1 MKTKF
6 ILVVILMT
14 VIPVLS
20 SAQTK
25 SGVDRAPT
33 NAAGAP
39 DSLTE
44 PDNTNVPAAPAPPES
59 QRVLQ
64 EYDSAMVAVTQ
75 NFDAHLAGITEA
87 VQQGKMNSEEG
98 KASAA
103 EQYLIAQMQFQ
114 LLNAWRQMDAQDQAN
129 VPASKVPASDDE
141 SDASP
146 RDDNEIVVVELPF
159 SSFQLTAAVAEH
171 LSLTQSQKE
180 AIQQVMT
187 HERHLMEPLMAQSRS
202 IREKLL
208 ALDPQHGDQKE
219 IKTLADTQATLLA
232 RFIVANA
239 RMQSEIYKLLT
250 PEQRR
255 KLDDL
260 KRSGQS
266 ATVASR

>member
-1 MKTKF
+1 MKAKL
-6 ILVVILMT
+6 ILIIILMT
-14 VIPVLS
+14 VIPILS

-25 SGVDRAPT
+25 SGVDSAPSNPADT
-33 NAAGAP
+33 P
-39 DSLTE
+39 DSLAD
-44 PDNTNVPAAPAPPES
+44 PGNRDVPAAPAVPES

-64 EYDSAMVAVTQ
+64 EYQAAMVAITQ
-75 NFDAHLAGITEA
+75 SFYTNLAGITEA

-98 KASAA
+98 KASSA
-103 EQYLIAQMQFQ
+103 EKYLITQMQFR
-114 LLNAWRQMDAQDQAN
+114 LLGAWRQMDEQDLA
-129 VPASKVPASDDE
+129 KVPAPDDKSE
-141 SDASP
+141 ASP
-146 RDDNEIVVVELPF
+146 SNNNEIVLVELPF

-180 AIQQVMT
+180 KIQQVMM

-208 ALDPQHGDQKE
+208 NLDPQHSNRKE
-219 IKTLADTQATLLA
+219 IKTLADAQAALLA
-232 RFIVANA
+232 KFIVANA

-255 KLDDL
+255 ELDDL

-266 ATVASR
+266 ETVASR

>member
-1 MKTKF
+1 MKAKV
-6 ILVVILMT
+6 ILTAILMT

-25 SGVDRAPT
+25 SGADRAP
-33 NAAGAP
+33 NNPVGAP
-39 DSLTE
+39 DSLTD

-59 QRVLQ
+59 QQVLQ
-64 EYDSAMVAVTQ
+64 EYDAAMVAITR
-75 NFDAHLAGITEA
+75 NFYTHLAGITEA
-87 VQQGKMNSEEG
+87 VQQGTMNSEEG
-98 KASAA
+98 KTSTA

-114 LLNAWRQMDAQDQAN
+114 LLSAWRQMDEQDQA
-129 VPASKVPASDDE
+129 KVPAYDDK

-146 RDDNEIVVVELPF
+146 RDDNEIVLVELPF

-187 HERHLMEPLMAQSRS
+187 HERHLMEPLMARSRS

-208 ALDPQHGDQKE
+208 ALDPQHSYTKE
-219 IKTLADTQATLLA
+219 IKTLADAQATLLA

-239 RMQSEIYKLLT
+239 RMQSEIYRLLT
-250 PEQRR
+250 PEQQR

-260 KRSGQS
+260 KRSGDS
-266 ATVASR
+266 GTVASR